1 MEKNFRMTLYILPTK
16 KKKQKTPKDTTNQK
30 KKKKKIKKERKTQIG
45 YREFGVCR
53 HFFLFLTLPVTEGS
67 QYNTMKMLF

>member
-16 KKKQKTPKDTTNQK
+16 KKKKKKNTKGYHQSK
-30 KKKKKIKKERKTQIG
+30 KKKKRKKERKTQIG